1 MSQHKTSPEEI
12 EADIARQRDELA
24 ATVAE
29 LQYRLDVKSRSAEK
43 LAELRSR
50 PPVVAGLA
58 LALVAVVGL
67 VVWRARSKH

>member
-29 LQYRLDVKSRSAEK
+29 LQYRLDVKSRTAEK
-43 LAELRSR
+43 LAELKSR
-50 PPVVAGLA
+50 PPVVAGVA
-58 LALVAVVGL
+58 IALVAVVGL
-67 VVWRARSKH
+67 VVWRRRKH